1 MKSPAHD
8 IAGYLASRGVGTF
21 PGTISVHAEPA
32 EPANVVTLYDTG
44 GLEPDTDE
52 LDLMRPTF
60 QVRVRNL
67 DPAAGYALQEVIRN
81 LLMLPGRVV
90 TADSA
95 FVMITPSSDIASL
108 GRDDNDRFLTTLN
121 YSAIRERS

>member
-8 IAGYLASRGVGTF
+8 LAIYLSMNGVGTF
-21 PGTISVHAEPA
+21 PGTISMHVEPST
-32 EPANVVTLYDTG
+32 PDNVVTLYDTG
-44 GLEPDTDE
+44 GQEPDTDQ

-67 DPAAGYALQEVIRN
+67 DPALGYAMQERIRD
-81 LLMLPGRVV
+81 LLMLPGRIV

-108 GRDDNDRFLTTLN
+108 GRDETGRFLTTLN

>member
-8 IAGYLASRGVGTF
+8 LAIYLAAHGVGTF

-32 EPANVVTLYDTG
+32 APDNVVTLYDTG
-44 GLEPDTDE
+44 GLEPDTDQ

-60 QVRVRNL
+60 QVRVRNM
-67 DPAAGYALQEVIRN
+67 DPAAGYVKQEQIRD

-90 TADSA
+90 TADST